1 MRRREFITL
10 IGMTA
15 ATWPRAA
22 PAQQP
27 GALVRV
33 GFLTPRS
40 QPTASA
46 PDAFSDAFVAG
57 MSSLGY
63 SEGKNLVIAWRY
75 ANGDYAQLARFANE
89 LVDMNPRVIVTYGTA
104 AARVLQKATSTIPI
118 VVAAAVDLVGAG
130 IVASLAHPGGNLT
143 GISVIDVDIS
153 AKQLEL
159 LKSLSPKLSRL
170 AVLLNPGNP
179 ANPLV
184 LKRVETNASSLSIEI
199 VPVNA
204 TTPQA
209 IETAFAEASQR
220 GASAVIVAAD
230 AFFSGQG
237 SQIAASAARHQLAT
251 ISLYK
256 DHVLAGCL
264 MSYGQ
269 NVAEFH
275 RRAATYVDK
284 ILKGTKAEDLPVEQP
299 TRFEL
304 VINAKT
310 AKNLGLTVPQTILA
324 TADEVIE

>member
-10 IGMTA
+10 IGMTV

-63 SEGKNLVIAWRY
+63 SEGRNLVIAWRY

-143 GISVIDVDIS
+143 GI
-153 AKQLEL
+153 
-159 LKSLSPKLSRL
+159 
-170 AVLLNPGNP
+170 
-179 ANPLV
+179 
-184 LKRVETNASSLSIEI
+184 
-199 VPVNA
+199 
-204 TTPQA
+204 
-209 IETAFAEASQR
+209 
-220 GASAVIVAAD
+220 
-230 AFFSGQG
+230 
-237 SQIAASAARHQLAT
+237 
-251 ISLYK
+251 
-256 DHVLAGCL
+256 
-264 MSYGQ
+264 
-269 NVAEFH
+269 
-275 RRAATYVDK
+275 
-284 ILKGTKAEDLPVEQP
+284 
-299 TRFEL
+299 
-304 VINAKT
+304 
-310 AKNLGLTVPQTILA
+310 
-324 TADEVIE
+324 